1 MARHAIT
8 AHSDL
13 PAAAVEI
20 PDPHPIELPRGTIAA
35 ILARMRAQRL
45 DPPQTPAT
53 HCIALKKPLHAQV
66 STA

>member
-35 ILARMRAQRL
+35 ILARMRAQASRSAANARHTL
-45 DPPQTPAT
+45 
-53 HCIALKKPLHAQV
+53 HCVKKTLHAQV
-66 STA
+66 SNA